1 MEQNLDLRIQKTY
14 LSLKTAFA
22 SLMEEKRF
30 EDITVNELCQRA
42 MLRRTTF
49 YKHFADKYE
58 FFAFFIRELADSFR
72 DQLPPDVMDGGAGE
86 YFLQM
91 SQELVRFSHLHEKM
105 VQNIVRSSMF
115 PLLLSILLE
124 EITEDVAGEYFLQM
138 SQELVRFSHLHEKM
152 VQNIVRSSMFPLLL
166 SILLEEITEDVTL
179 VLRRAC
185 PVLLECPGKLKGMAA
200 FYAGGMMSPWC
211 SAGPAPFCWSA
222 RASSRAWPPFTPAE
236 F

>member
-14 LSLKTAFA
+14 LSLKTAF
-22 SLMEEKRF
+22 SDLMEQKRF

-72 DQLPPDVMDGGAGE
+72 DQLPPDVMDGGVGE

-105 VQNIVRSSMF
+105 VR
-115 PLLLSILLE
+115 
-124 EITEDVAGEYFLQM
+124 
-138 SQELVRFSHLHEKM
+138 
-152 VQNIVRSSMFPLLL
+152 NIVRSSMFPLLL

-179 VLRRAC
+179 VLLRAC
-185 PVLLECPGKLKGMAA
+185 PALADAPGKRKGLAA
-200 FYAGGMMSPWC
+200 FYAGGLLSTFLHCLQKDSPITEDIFLEIAREY
-211 SAGPAPFCWSA
+211 AG
-222 RASSRAWPPFTPAE
+222 TITL
-236 F
+236 

>member
-30 EDITVNELCQRA
+30 EDVTINELCQRA

-124 EITEDVAGEYFLQM
+124 EITEDV
-138 SQELVRFSHLHEKM
+138 
-152 VQNIVRSSMFPLLL
+152 
-166 SILLEEITEDVTL
+166 TL

-185 PVLLECPGKLKGMAA
+185 PALLDCPGKLKGMAA
-200 FYAGGMMSPWC
+200 FYAGGILSTFLHCLQKDSPITEEIFLDIAREY
-211 SAGPAPFCWSA
+211 AGSI
-222 RASSRAWPPFTPAE
+222 TL
-236 F
+236 